1 MDDTLYEKYSNLAAR
16 VNNDSVEHR
25 LSHMT
30 TIMNSVL
37 ATLERSLTENST
49 TLKQALLTLQGN
61 VNLLIDATKKLEDLE
76 RVSAKR
82 QRR

>member
-1 MDDTLYEKYSNLAAR
+1 MYEKYGSLVAR

-25 LSHMT
+25 LQHLSS
-30 TIMNSVL
+30 IVNSVL
-37 ATLERSLTENST
+37 VTLESSLNENST
-49 TLKQALLTLQGN
+49 NLKQALLTLQGN